1 VTGCGSTEVSTP
13 WSACPGISIRLAD
26 DDGAH
31 QVLLVTHL
39 QAAPD
44 FAALSGASPASV
56 PPSGLLQEA
65 PKAAVERARWW
76 ERHLVEVELGLPADA
91 DPGATPR
98 PGYDTDLTT
107 LPKREQTKAAE
118 LTAFGQQVSVRTIRR
133 RRGAYATSGLWG
145 LVDQRAV
152 KPASPTGRVDE
163 RVVLAARQALA
174 EQTET
179 STGTRGRVSRQCR
192 LPRRSIGCWLVWTPA
207 GIRSG
212 RPSPAGRW
220 PTARTPRF
228 CARLRGVAVMAT
240 TVRSESTGFLPTS
253 RWTES
258 TGAPTSRGTVLP
270 AR

>member
-1 VTGCGSTEVSTP
+1 
-13 WSACPGISIRLAD
+13 LAD